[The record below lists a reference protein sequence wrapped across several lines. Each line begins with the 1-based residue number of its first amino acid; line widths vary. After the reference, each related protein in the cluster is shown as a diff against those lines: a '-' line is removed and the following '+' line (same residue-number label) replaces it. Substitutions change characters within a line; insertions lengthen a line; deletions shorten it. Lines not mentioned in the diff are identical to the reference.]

1 MPLPWSGTAPPYG
14 FSADGVEPWLPQPRE
29 FGGLTAEAQAGRPDS
44 MLTLYR
50 TALAQRRELGLGVQ
64 DFAWLESP
72 DEVIAFS
79 RGASFVC
86 LVNLGTDPVPLP
98 VDGRVLVSS
107 VALEGD
113 GLLPPD
119 AAAWVTRSR

>member
-1 MPLPWSGTAPPYG
+1 MPLSWSGTAPPYG

-29 FGGLTAEAQAGRPDS
+29 FGGLIAEAQAGRPDS

-86 LVNLGTDPVPLP
+86 LVNLGTHPVPLP

-119 AAAWVTRSR
+119 AAAWVTCSR